1 MGVRWTN
8 LISVTEKWVS
18 FLNRLTQCPEQMNGK
33 GLAQREMM
41 VRESQKT
48 AVILL
53 PEMQK
58 PNKQRKNSV
67 NILFLLFTTSLRCR
81 NKHLNT
87 VCGGL

>member
-1 MGVRWTN
+1 MGIVFEQIDAVSRANEWKRAG
-8 LISVTEKWVS
+8 TEG
-18 FLNRLTQCPEQMNGK
+18 NDG
-33 GLAQREMM
+33 
-41 VRESQKT
+41 RESQKT